1 MTFLFLSDTTMDD
14 SIQAFKLK
22 IFDAYLSDTGSS
34 YEGFLSDKKLT
45 GASDDDI
52 TKAKLQI
59 IDEAI
64 EIMGKDDLF
73 KNYLSDSD
81 YLIFKEKGY

>member
-1 MTFLFLSDTTMDD
+1 MVD
-14 SIQAFKLK
+14 SLNDFKLK
-22 IFDAYLSDTGSS
+22 IFTAYLEDTGST
-34 YEGFLSDKKLT
+34 YEGFLSDKNLS

-64 EIMGKDDLF
+64 EIMGNDLF
-73 KNYLSDSD
+73 KNYLSESD
-81 YLIFKEKGY
+81 YAVFKEKGY

>member
-1 MTFLFLSDTTMDD
+1 MVD
-14 SIQAFKLK
+14 SLNEFKLL
-22 IFDAYLSDTGSS
+22 IFQAYLEDTGSTF
-34 YEGFLSDKKLT
+34 EGFLADKNLN
-45 GASDDDI
+45 GATDDDI

-81 YLIFKEKGY
+81 YAIFKEKGY